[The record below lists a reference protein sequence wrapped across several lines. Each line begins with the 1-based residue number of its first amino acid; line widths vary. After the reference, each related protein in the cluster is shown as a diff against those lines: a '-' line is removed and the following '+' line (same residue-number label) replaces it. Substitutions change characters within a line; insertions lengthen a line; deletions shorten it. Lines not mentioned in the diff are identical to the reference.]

1 MNIKEIRLENFKNIK
16 NSVIEFRSNLSG
28 IYGPNGTGKTS
39 IVEALEVLKLYFS
52 NTSKY
57 INNNQVLDKIL
68 KLMTIGKQNMVIE
81 AIFVHEDTDF
91 KVLVEFIK
99 DSNGGIFV
107 SREEFSQKQSKARR
121 KFQHIAKIKNDDTL
135 LLPEIFIG
143 GTNTT
148 NSNVLIDF
156 LDTSNFK
163 QLLKNF
169 SNLNTFFLSSFLHTD
184 TKKLEDPKFKIL
196 KDSLENL
203 KIVENLIK
211 NIVVVTL
218 SKQALYKDTLVIP
231 INYGDGSDLDTINY
245 STQDNIFNKKDVDC
259 LKRAAKNIDKLLSII
274 IPDSR
279 FILEEKVVGIDE
291 NDERTAINLF
301 LVKKGIKIPL
311 TLESTGTIKLVSL
324 LSILIVYIQNEK
336 AIIVIDELDIHI
348 FEYLLAVLLETMAPL
363 AKGQL
368 IFTGHN
374 LLPMEKLG
382 KDSIII
388 ATESNDDIVYTFM
401 KGISNS
407 TNIRQKYLRSQALW
421 SEDNIEPL
429 HLNIPALNVFVK
441 GLVLKNGN

>member
-1 MNIKEIRLENFKNIK
+1 M
-16 NSVIEFRSNLSG
+16 
-28 IYGPNGTGKTS
+28 
-39 IVEALEVLKLYFS
+39 
-52 NTSKY
+52 
-57 INNNQVLDKIL
+57 
-68 KLMTIGKQNMVIE
+68 
-81 AIFVHEDTDF
+81 
-91 KVLVEFIK
+91 
-99 DSNGGIFV
+99 
-107 SREEFSQKQSKARR
+107 
-121 KFQHIAKIKNDDTL
+121 
-135 LLPEIFIG
+135 
-143 GTNTT
+143 
-148 NSNVLIDF
+148 
-156 LDTSNFK
+156 
-163 QLLKNF
+163 
-169 SNLNTFFLSSFLHTD
+169 SSFLHTD
-184 TKKLEDPKFKIL
+184 IKKLEDLKFKIL

-218 SKQALYKDTLVIP
+218 SKQALYKDTLVIS

-245 STQDNIFNKKDVDC
+245 STRDNIFNKNDVDS
-259 LKRAAKNIDKLLSII
+259 LKRADKNIDKLLSII

-279 FILEEKVVGIDE
+279 FILEEKVVGVDE

-301 LVKKGIKIPL
+301 LVKKGIKTPL

-401 KGISNS
+401 KGIS
-407 TNIRQKYLRSQALW
+407 TALI
-421 SEDNIEPL
+421 SDKSIC
-429 HLNIPALNVFVK
+429 
-441 GLVLKNGN
+441 VLKSYGVKTI

>member
-1 MNIKEIRLENFKNIK
+1 MNVKQIRLENFKNIK
-16 NSVIEFRSNLSG
+16 NSIIEFRSNLSG

-68 KLMTIGKQNMVIE
+68 KHMTIGKQNMVIE
-81 AIFVHEDTDF
+81 AIFVHDDTDF
-91 KVLVEFIK
+91 KVLVEFVK

-148 NSNVLIDF
+148 NSNILIDF

-169 SNLNTFFLSSFLHTD
+169 SNLNTFFLSSFIHTD
-184 TKKLEDPKFKIL
+184 KKKLEDPNFKIL

-279 FILEEKVVGIDE
+279 FILEEKVVGVDE

-388 ATESNDDIVYTFM
+388 ATESNDDIIYTFM

>member
-148 NSNVLIDF
+148 NSNILIDF

-184 TKKLEDPKFKIL
+184 IKKLEDSKFKIL
-196 KDSLENL
+196 KDSFENL

-245 STQDNIFNKKDVDC
+245 STQDNIFNKKDVDS

-279 FILEEKVVGIDE
+279 FILEEKVVGVDE

-301 LVKKGIKIPL
+301 LIKKGIKIPL

>member
-1 MNIKEIRLENFKNIK
+1 M
-16 NSVIEFRSNLSG
+16 
-28 IYGPNGTGKTS
+28 
-39 IVEALEVLKLYFS
+39 
-52 NTSKY
+52 
-57 INNNQVLDKIL
+57 
-68 KLMTIGKQNMVIE
+68 
-81 AIFVHEDTDF
+81 
-91 KVLVEFIK
+91 
-99 DSNGGIFV
+99 
-107 SREEFSQKQSKARR
+107 
-121 KFQHIAKIKNDDTL
+121 
-135 LLPEIFIG
+135 
-143 GTNTT
+143 
-148 NSNVLIDF
+148 
-156 LDTSNFK
+156 
-163 QLLKNF
+163 
-169 SNLNTFFLSSFLHTD
+169 
-184 TKKLEDPKFKIL
+184 
-196 KDSLENL
+196 
-203 KIVENLIK
+203 
-211 NIVVVTL
+211 
-218 SKQALYKDTLVIP
+218 
-231 INYGDGSDLDTINY
+231 
-245 STQDNIFNKKDVDC
+245 
-259 LKRAAKNIDKLLSII
+259 
-274 IPDSR
+274 
-279 FILEEKVVGIDE
+279 
-291 NDERTAINLF
+291 F

-441 GLVLKNGN
+441 GLVLRY